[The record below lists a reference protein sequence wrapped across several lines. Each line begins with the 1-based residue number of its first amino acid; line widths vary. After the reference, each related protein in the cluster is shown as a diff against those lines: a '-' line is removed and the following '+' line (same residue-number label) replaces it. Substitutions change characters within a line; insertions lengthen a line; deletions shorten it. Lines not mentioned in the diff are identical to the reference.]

1 MAINKQEETAELGE
15 SGLKRTNRVGIGQVA
30 EEFIIDLKH
39 QKAKKVYREMADN
52 DPVIGGFL
60 FAIDMLIRNVEWSVQ
75 PKSDE
80 PQDIEAA
87 EFIEEARTQMIIPWE
102 ELISEILSMLIFGF
116 SIHEPVFVRR
126 EDGKII
132 WLKIPIRA
140 QETILD
146 WKFDDKGTAI
156 EAKQQTINSSVP
168 VWLPM
173 EKMLLF
179 RPKAHKNNP
188 EGRSILRNAYRP
200 WFFKK
205 RIEEIEGIGIER
217 DLAGLPVIY
226 APVSIMKT
234 AAVAADAAIFAELKN
249 IVRNIRRDEQEGII
263 MPGDKDEKG
272 NRKYE
277 LELLSSGGQRQFDTN
292 AIVARYDNRI
302 AMTVLADFL
311 MLGQGKTGSF
321 ALASSKT
328 KLFATA
334 LGAWL
339 KNISGVFN
347 TNAIPQL
354 LRLNGMP
361 GEALLSHGDIESP
374 DLEELG
380 KFVTAMTG
388 AGIMLSG
395 DEDAENFLRGA
406 AGMPK
411 IPEGALDEDSDLDD
425 LDGAGNPEDGNGGQ
439 PMFPEEMTVNEK
451 RGIDGL
457 ESIEGGDAIY
467 KPASEIPAIEI
478 EKE

>member
-1 MAINKQEETAELGE
+1 MLKADIINIEKEKPTAELGE
-15 SGLKRTNRVGIGQVA
+15 TGLRRTSRVGIGQVI
-30 EEFIIDLKH
+30 EEFIVDLKF
-39 QKAKKVYREMADN
+39 QKAKKIYREMADN

-60 FAIDMLIRNVEWSVQ
+60 FAIDMLIRNVEWSIQ

-80 PQDIEAA
+80 PEDIMAA
-87 EFIEEARTQMIIPWE
+87 EFIEEARSGMIDPWE

-116 SIHEPVFVRR
+116 SIHEPIFTKR
-126 EDGKII
+126 EDGKIV

-140 QETILD
+140 QETIME
-146 WKFDDKGTAI
+146 WKFDDNGTAI
-156 EAKQQTINSSVP
+156 EAKQQTINSSMP
-168 VWLPM
+168 IWISM
-173 EKMLLF
+173 ERLLLF

-226 APVSIMKT
+226 APSSIMKST
-234 AAVAADAAIFAELKN
+234 AEPAEAAIFAELKN

-263 MPGDKDEKG
+263 MPGDKDDQG
-272 NRKYE
+272 NRQYE
-277 LELLSSGGQRQFDTN
+277 LELLSTGGSRQFDTN

-339 KNISGVFN
+339 KTISSVFN
-347 TNAIPQL
+347 TQAIPQL
-354 LRLNGMP
+354 LRLNGMS
-361 GEALLSHGDIESP
+361 GEATLAHGDIESP
-374 DLEELG
+374 DLDALG
-380 KFVTAMTG
+380 KYIASLSG
-388 AGIMLSG
+388 AGVMLSG
-395 DEDAENFLRGA
+395 DEAVENFLRGA
-406 AGMPK
+406 AGMPQL
-411 IPEGALDEDSDLDD
+411 PEGSLDEDSDLDI
-425 LDGAGNPEDGNGGQ
+425 ED
-439 PMFPEEMTVNEK
+439 E
-451 RGIDGL
+451 
-457 ESIEGGDAIY
+457 
-467 KPASEIPAIEI
+467 
-478 EKE
+478 